1 MEKDMRELSKLITE
15 IEGDPVRARD
25 ILKGM
30 KLRDIPVIGV
40 TGVAGV
46 GKSTLVDAMIKV
58 LREMGKKV
66 AVVAVDPSSPFS
78 GGAFLGDRIRM
89 KRHFT
94 DEGVFIRSMASRGA
108 LGGLN
113 DSIFDVVDLFRGFD
127 FDVVIVETVGAGQTE
142 VDIAYVATTVL
153 LVLAP
158 GGGDEVQMM
167 KAGIMEIADIF
178 VVNKA
183 DLPGTDSLV
192 LSLRAM
198 LEISPKKEWV
208 PPIVKTVASSGE
220 GVTDLI
226 KEIERHEEHL
236 RSSGEIVSR
245 RRRNVKKHVEHILR
259 NEIVRILGGHES
271 VDADELLMKTVDR
284 LCKEVKDRWTGK

>member
-1 MEKDMRELSKLITE
+1 MEKDIRRLSRLITQ
-15 IEGDPVRARD
+15 IESDPSKARE
-25 ILKGM
+25 ILKGAEM
-30 KLRDIPVIGV
+30 KDVPIIGV

-46 GKSTLVDAMIKV
+46 GKSTLVDAMIKAY
-58 LREMGKKV
+58 REEGRRV
-66 AVVAVDPSSPFS
+66 AVIAVDPSSPFS

-113 DSIFDVVDLFRGFD
+113 DAIFDVVDLIRTFD
-127 FDVVIVETVGAGQTE
+127 FDIIIVETVGAGQTE

-153 LVLAP
+153 LILAP

-183 DLPGTDSLV
+183 DLAGIDSLI

-198 LEISPKKEWV
+198 LEISPQKSWK
-208 PPIVKTVASSGE
+208 PPIVRTVATAGE
-220 GVTDLI
+220 GVRGLLDAVESHEKHLRDFG
-226 KEIERHEEHL
+226 EIEERRK
-236 RSSGEIVSR
+236 RS
-245 RRRNVKKHVEHILR
+245 VKKHVEHIIR
-259 NEIVRILGGHES
+259 NEVVKVLENIDAIDLQDALMRVKKQICKGG
-271 VDADELLMKTVDR
+271 V
-284 LCKEVKDRWTGK
+284 